1 MPHLVLLGDAILAN
15 RAHTSPKPDT
25 ATILGERLSG
35 WTVTLLAAPGVTMA
49 GVSSQLQRV
58 PADVDLAVLSVGG
71 NDALKH
77 VEILQQPARSSAET
91 LDALL
96 EMTEEFVQEYDRVV
110 QAARGRITRLLL
122 CTIYEPPLVGEH
134 TARRA
139 RVLLTL
145 VNDQILR
152 VAVGRG
158 ADVLDLRAICNT
170 KGDFVMQ
177 IAPSATGAEKIADA
191 IARTANGSGGRRV
204 TVIAG

>member
-1 MPHLVLLGDAILAN
+1 
-15 RAHTSPKPDT
+15 
-25 ATILGERLSG
+25 
-35 WTVTLLAAPGVTMA
+35 
-49 GVSSQLQRV
+49 
-58 PADVDLAVLSVGG
+58 VLSVGG